1 MKRQNKETD
10 NTMFFKKGEEIMYK
24 VNIRTIKNTEKFIKM
39 VEESRGHVILELPN
53 ETLCDLKQ
61 NTAALQMLR
70 MINPGELWL
79 DLFLTDAQ
87 DSYDF
92 MAYMVGAGA

>member
-1 MKRQNKETD
+1 
-10 NTMFFKKGEEIMYK
+10 MYK
-24 VNIRTIKNTEKFIKM
+24 VNIRTIKNTDKFIQM
-39 VEESRGHVILELPN
+39 VKNSSGSVFLEMPD
-53 ETLCDLKQ
+53 ETLFDLKQ

-87 DSYDF
+87 DSYNF

>member
-1 MKRQNKETD
+1 
-10 NTMFFKKGEEIMYK
+10 MYK
-24 VNIRTIKNTEKFIKM
+24 VNIRTIKNTEKFIQM
-39 VEESRGHVILELPN
+39 VESSRGHVFLQLPD
-53 ETLCDLKQ
+53 ETFCDLKQ
-61 NTAALQMLR
+61 NAAALQMVR
-70 MINPGELWL
+70 MINPGEFWL

>member
-1 MKRQNKETD
+1 
-10 NTMFFKKGEEIMYK
+10 MYK
-24 VNIRTIKNTEKFIKM
+24 VNIRTIKNTDKFIQM
-39 VEESRGHVILELPN
+39 VKNSGSVFLEMPD

-87 DSYDF
+87 DSYNF

>member
-1 MKRQNKETD
+1 
-10 NTMFFKKGEEIMYK
+10 MYK
-24 VNIRTIKNTEKFIKM
+24 VNIRTIKNTDKFIQM
-39 VEESRGHVILELPN
+39 VKNSSGSVFLEMPD

-70 MINPGELWL
+70 IINPGELWL

-87 DSYDF
+87 DSYNF

>member
-1 MKRQNKETD
+1 
-10 NTMFFKKGEEIMYK
+10 MYK
-24 VNIRTIKNTEKFIKM
+24 VNIRTIKNTDKFIQM
-39 VEESRGHVILELPN
+39 VKNSSGSVFLEMPD

-61 NTAALQMLR
+61 HTAALQMLR

-87 DSYDF
+87 DSYNF

>member
-1 MKRQNKETD
+1 
-10 NTMFFKKGEEIMYK
+10 MYK
-24 VNIRTIKNTEKFIKM
+24 VNIRTIKKTERFIKM
-39 VEESRGHVILELPN
+39 VEESRGHVFLELPN

-79 DLFLTDAQ
+79 DLFLTDVQ
-87 DSYDF
+87 DSYNF

>member
-1 MKRQNKETD
+1 
-10 NTMFFKKGEEIMYK
+10 MYK
-24 VNIRTIKNTEKFIKM
+24 VNIRTIKNTEKFIQM
-39 VEESRGHVILELPN
+39 VKNSRGRVFLELPD

-61 NTAALQMLR
+61 NTEALQMLR

-87 DSYDF
+87 DSYTF

>member
-1 MKRQNKETD
+1 
-10 NTMFFKKGEEIMYK
+10 MYK
-24 VNIRTIKNTEKFIKM
+24 VNIRRIKNAEKFIKL
-39 VEESRGHVILELPN
+39 VNNSRGHVFLELPD

-61 NTAALQMLR
+61 NKEALQMLR
-70 MINPGELWL
+70 MINPEELWL
-79 DLFLTDAQ
+79 DLFLTDSQ

>member
-1 MKRQNKETD
+1 
-10 NTMFFKKGEEIMYK
+10 MYK
-24 VNIRTIKNTEKFIKM
+24 LNIRKIKNTEKFIQL
-39 VEESRGHVILELPN
+39 VENSRGHVFLELPN

-61 NTAALQMLR
+61 NEETLQMLR

-79 DLFLTDAQ
+79 DLFLTDKK

>member
-1 MKRQNKETD
+1 MN
-10 NTMFFKKGEEIMYK
+10 K
-24 VNIRTIKNTEKFIKM
+24 VNIRTIKNTDKFIQTVKNSSGS
-39 VEESRGHVILELPN
+39 VFLEMPD

-87 DSYDF
+87 DSYNF

>member
-1 MKRQNKETD
+1 
-10 NTMFFKKGEEIMYK
+10 MYK
-24 VNIRTIKNTEKFIKM
+24 VNIRTIKNTDKFIQM
-39 VEESRGHVILELPN
+39 VKNSSGSVFLEMPD

-70 MINPGELWL
+70 MINPRELWL

-87 DSYDF
+87 DSYNF

>member
-1 MKRQNKETD
+1 
-10 NTMFFKKGEEIMYK
+10 MYK
-24 VNIRTIKNTEKFIKM
+24 VNIRTIKNTDKFIQM
-39 VEESRGHVILELPN
+39 VKNSSGSVFLEMPD

-87 DSYDF
+87 DSYNF
-92 MAYMVGAGA
+92 MAYLVGAGA

>member
-1 MKRQNKETD
+1 
-10 NTMFFKKGEEIMYK
+10 MYK
-24 VNIRTIKNTEKFIKM
+24 VNIRTIKNTDKFIQM
-39 VEESRGHVILELPN
+39 VKNSSGSVFLEMPD

-61 NTAALQMLR
+61 NAAALQMLR

-87 DSYDF
+87 DGYNF

>member
-1 MKRQNKETD
+1 
-10 NTMFFKKGEEIMYK
+10 MYK
-24 VNIRTIKNTEKFIKM
+24 VNIRTIKNTDKFIQLVKNSSGS
-39 VEESRGHVILELPN
+39 VFLEMPD

-87 DSYDF
+87 DSYNF

>member
-1 MKRQNKETD
+1 
-10 NTMFFKKGEEIMYK
+10 MYK
-24 VNIRTIKNTEKFIKM
+24 VNIRAIKNTDRFIQMIKN
-39 VEESRGHVILELPN
+39 SRGNIFLQLPD
-53 ETLCDLKQ
+53 ETFCDLKQ
-61 NTAALQMLR
+61 NAAALQMLR

-79 DLFLTDAQ
+79 DLFLTDVQ

>member
-1 MKRQNKETD
+1 
-10 NTMFFKKGEEIMYK
+10 MYN
-24 VNIRTIKNTEKFIKM
+24 VNIRTIKNTDKFIQM
-39 VEESRGHVILELPN
+39 VKNSSGSVFLEMPD

-87 DSYDF
+87 DSYNF

>member
-1 MKRQNKETD
+1 
-10 NTMFFKKGEEIMYK
+10 MYK
-24 VNIRTIKNTEKFIKM
+24 VNIRRMKNTDKFIQM
-39 VEESRGHVILELPN
+39 VKNSRGRVFLELPD

-61 NTAALQMLR
+61 NTEALQMLR

-87 DSYDF
+87 DSYNF